1 MEEMPSTRSTPG
13 KPVATELRPKGR
25 RRRLARTLL
34 LILAA
39 CGIAL
44 GAWAYA
50 EFRASRRPPTSR
62 LAAGAHYA
70 EMPPDDHH
78 HYIDLPLDHANPGLG
93 SFRDFYVLSPGF
105 ERGGP
110 VVFFFTDGQMELVGT
125 NPDMS
130 FFEGQLPGLSYVLV
144 GHRGHAPTLFPEV
157 YPDGHVDLRRAM
169 NLYGSWQ
176 RVEDLESVRRDMI
189 EKGLLP
195 EDGRIMIYGASG
207 AGVLA
212 QQYLHR
218 YGTHVSRV
226 LLSSTGAPD
235 IARQRGA
242 DYARDFDE
250 LDPEA
255 AQALG
260 DVVASGDVER
270 AELAYLLYQLGREGS
285 RGRATQREVLHSLLQ
300 GEKGL
305 YWRLRL
311 QPRSNWTLARTALGS
326 TAADAVKVRMFEL
339 TGHDLRRYAEAPRA
353 RPHLLYA
360 WASEVLADYLSSG
373 LALPDLELDRQGFEG
388 EVLVVSGLDDVVFSP
403 DMGKA
408 IAQAYRNARFLAVR
422 GGHRLDEDP
431 VYHAN
436 LRRAFFL
443 YGLDSPELK
452 ALLDAPPTG
461 PAPAAK

>member
-1 MEEMPSTRSTPG
+1 MKNRATTG
-13 KPVATELRPKGR
+13 KPAAAELRPKGR
-25 RRRLARTLL
+25 RRRLVRTLL
-34 LILAA
+34 LVLIA

-44 GAWAYA
+44 GSWAYA

-62 LAAGAHYA
+62 LALGAHYD
-70 EMPPDDHH
+70 EMPPDDRHS
-78 HYIDLPLDHANPGLG
+78 YIDLPLDHANPGLG
-93 SFRDFYVLSPGF
+93 SFRDFYLLSPGF

-110 VVFFFTDGQMELVGT
+110 VVFFFTDGQMELVGI

-169 NLYGSWQ
+169 NFYGSWQ
-176 RVEDLESVRRDMI
+176 RVEDLERVRQHMAER
-189 EKGLLP
+189 GLLP
-195 EDGRIMIYGASG
+195 EDGRIMIYGGSG

-218 YGTHVSRV
+218 YGRHVSRV

-235 IARQRGA
+235 LARQRGV
-242 DYARDFDE
+242 DYARDFGE

-255 AQALG
+255 AQALEA
-260 DVVASGDVER
+260 VVASGDVER

-285 RGRATQREVLHSLLQ
+285 SGRATQREVIQSLQ
-300 GEKGL
+300 HGEKGL
-305 YWRLRL
+305 YRRLWL
-311 QPRSNWTLARTALGS
+311 EPSLNWTLARTALGG

-339 TGHDLRRYAEAPRA
+339 AGHDLRRYGEAPRA
-353 RPHLLYA
+353 RPHLLYE

-373 LALPDLELDRQGFEG
+373 MAPPDLELDRQSFAG

-403 DMGKA
+403 DTGKT

-422 GGHRLDEDP
+422 GGHRLHEDP
-431 VYHAN
+431 TYHAN
-436 LRRAFFL
+436 VRRAFFL
-443 YGLDSPELK
+443 HGLDSPELK
-452 ALLDAPPTG
+452 ALLDAPPGG
-461 PAPAAK
+461 PAPAEK